1 MDRAPKAA
9 ILAWKGLA
17 GGLGLRESAFVK
29 RAWRL
34 LSIMGPAGG
43 QSGHFPLALGALM
56 TDIQSAMI

>member
-1 MDRAPKAA
+1 
-9 ILAWKGLA
+9 
-17 GGLGLRESAFVK
+17 LGLRESAFVK